1 MSEFK
6 LVARGKV
13 ATILLIPGW
22 ATDYRIFA
30 DLDLGF
36 NYLLPLKFSPF
47 DFGEGLQKAMEEYKL
62 KNISILGWSM
72 GGFIASEF
80 ASRHPDS
87 VDEIIF
93 VSVRQMYDPAGI
105 EDIKA
110 YLRKN
115 CRGFLYKFYE
125 SCFSE
130 SERDRFSW
138 FKNNLLKDYVDL
150 ISADIL
156 LEGLN
161 YLSGRQFDAG
171 SLRGQK
177 VKFIHGE
184 EDKVA
189 PISEALKLK
198 ESFPQAEF
206 ISLEKCGHIPF
217 LNTNFKKAFYDDRR
231 TIR

>member
-6 LVARGKV
+6 LVARGFGG
-13 ATILLIPGW
+13 TILLIPGW

-36 NYLLPLKFSPF
+36 NYLLPLKLSPF
-47 DFGEGLQKAMEEYKL
+47 DFEEGLQKAMEEYKL
-62 KNISILGWSM
+62 KKISVLGWSM
-72 GGFIASEF
+72 GGFMASEF

-115 CRGFLYKFYE
+115 HRGFLYKFHE
-125 SCFSE
+125 GCFSE
-130 SERDRFSW
+130 FERNRFEW
-138 FKNNLLKDYVDL
+138 FKKNLLKNYIDR
-150 ISADIL
+150 ISIDTL
-156 LEGLN
+156 FEGLD
-161 YLSGRQFDAG
+161 YLSGRQFATG
-171 SLRGQK
+171 GFSGQK

-184 EDKVA
+184 EDSVA

-198 ESFPQAEF
+198 EGLPRAEF

-217 LNTNFKKAFYDDRR
+217 LNTNFKRAFYDDRYA
-231 TIR
+231 IR

>member
-1 MSEFK
+1 MPEFK
-6 LVARGKV
+6 LVERGKD

-22 ATDYRIFA
+22 ATDYRIFV

-47 DFGEGLQKAMEEYKL
+47 DFEKGLKKAMEEYKL
-62 KNISILGWSM
+62 KKISMLGWSM

-80 ASRHPDS
+80 ASRHRDN

-93 VSVRQMYDPAGI
+93 VSVREKYDPAEI
-105 EDIKA
+105 EYIKM

-130 SERDRFSW
+130 FERARFGW
-138 FKNNLLKDYVDL
+138 FKNNLLKDYIDQ

-156 LEGLN
+156 FEGLD
-161 YLSGRQFDAG
+161 YLSGRQFDTG
-171 SLRGQK
+171 GLRGQK

-198 ESFPQAEF
+198 EGLPQAEF

-217 LNTNFKKAFYDDRR
+217 LNTDFNS
-231 TIR
+231 IL